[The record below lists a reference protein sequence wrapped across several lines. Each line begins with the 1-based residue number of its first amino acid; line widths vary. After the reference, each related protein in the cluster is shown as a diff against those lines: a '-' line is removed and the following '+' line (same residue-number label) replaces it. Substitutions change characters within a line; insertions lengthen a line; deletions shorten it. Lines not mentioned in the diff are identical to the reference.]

1 MNVYKIC
8 IFVCINSLTMR
19 TNVEI
24 DESKIDKIRDLNQ
37 NLRTKKEII
46 DIALSELINT
56 MRRQQLR
63 NMRGKGGWD
72 GDLDQMRTYDVPSI

>member
-1 MNVYKIC
+1 
-8 IFVCINSLTMR
+8 MR

>member
-1 MNVYKIC
+1 MY
-8 IFVCINSLTMR
+8 NSPTMR